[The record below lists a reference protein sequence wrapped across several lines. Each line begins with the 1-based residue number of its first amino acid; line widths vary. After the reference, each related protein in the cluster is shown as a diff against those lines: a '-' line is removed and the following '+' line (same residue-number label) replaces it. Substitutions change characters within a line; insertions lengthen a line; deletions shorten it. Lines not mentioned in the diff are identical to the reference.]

1 MGDNSNLK
9 KDLGAIDIFSIS
21 SGAMISSGLFV
32 LPALA
37 FSMAGSSVILS
48 YLLASLLIMP
58 AMFAKIELATA
69 MPKSGGTYF
78 FVGRSMGPMV
88 GTFAGL
94 ANFMSIAL
102 KSAFAIVGIGLF
114 LGPMISPNPWV
125 GKGIALIFTALFT
138 LINLGSTKHSG
149 RFQSFMVFG
158 LIGIIL
164 FYIIGGAPHVVQDRL
179 SGVFQGDMGQVFAV
193 AGMVFISFGGLTKIA
208 SVAEEIKNPSRNIP
222 LGMISSF
229 IIVTILYL
237 LVVTVS
243 VGILDPA
250 ILATANEPL
259 TEGARIFGGNTAAY
273 LLRMAAL
280 FAFFTTANAGLLSA
294 SRSPLAMAQDN
305 LLPKVFTKVDTKHGI
320 PRVSVVFTGLLMA
333 LLIVSLDLEKLV
345 KVASAMQLLL
355 FVFEN
360 ISTMVMRMSKISTY
374 KPTFKAP
381 LFPWLNIISSVIYL
395 FLIWEMGTFTVV
407 ASLVFVALT
416 LIWYALYSGF
426 REKQDSALMHLVQRI
441 TSKELRDDTL
451 SDELKQILR
460 TRDNIV
466 TDRFDHIIEDAPI
479 LEIPEGSSME
489 DLFGY
494 ISDEFAKII
503 PLDQDMIKQLLLKR
517 ESESTTVISTGLAVP
532 HIITETSGD
541 FSIII
546 ARSGEGIIFPDNPNP
561 VHVIFA
567 LAGAKDERN
576 FHLQALM
583 AIAQI
588 LQNPDFTE
596 AWNRAKDT
604 KELRNLILLAERT
617 RTAEV

>member
-1 MGDNSNLK
+1 MGADSSLK
-9 KDLGAIDIFSIS
+9 KNLGAIDIFSIS

-37 FSMAGSSVILS
+37 FQAAGSSVIIA
-48 YLLASLLIMP
+48 YAIASLLIMP

-114 LGPMISPNPWV
+114 LGPLISPSPWV
-125 GKGIALIFTALFT
+125 GKGISLLFVLLFT
-138 LINLGSTKHSG
+138 LLNLGSTKHSG
-149 RFQSFMVFG
+149 RFQSFLVFG

-164 FYIIGGAPHVVQDRL
+164 FYIVGGYPHIAQERL
-179 SGVFQGDMGQVFAV
+179 SGVFQGDTGVILGV

-229 IIVTILYL
+229 AIVTVLYL
-237 LVVTVS
+237 LVVTIT
-243 VGILDPA
+243 VGILPA
-250 ILATANEPL
+250 DELATAVEPL
-259 TEGARIFGGNTAAY
+259 TLGALVFSNSLGAN
-273 LLRMAAL
+273 LLRIAAL

-305 LLPKVFTKVDTKHGI
+305 LIPSFFARVDKKHGVPQVAVI
-320 PRVSVVFTGLLMA
+320 FTGLLMA
-333 LLIVSLDLEKLV
+333 LLIVALDLEKLV

-381 LFPWLNIISSVIYL
+381 LFPWLNIISSIIYI

-407 ASLVFVALT
+407 ASLIFIAAT
-416 LIWYALYSGF
+416 LLWYGLYSGF

-441 TSKELRDDTL
+441 TSKDLRDDTL
-451 SDELKQILR
+451 SDELKQILK
-460 TRDNIV
+460 TRDNII
-466 TDRFDHIIEDAPI
+466 TDRFDAIIEKAPI
-479 LEIPEGSSME
+479 IEIPAESDIDQLFERVSS
-489 DLFGY
+489 
-494 ISDEFAKII
+494 EFSTLI
-503 PLDQDMIKQLLLKR
+503 PLDKAQIEELLWKR
-517 ESESTTVISTGLAVP
+517 EKESTTVISPGLAIP
-532 HIITETSGD
+532 HIVTETSGD
-541 FSIII
+541 FSIVI
-546 ARSGEGIIFPDNPNP
+546 ARSSEGILFPDDPTP

-567 LAGAKDERN
+567 LAGSKDERN

-588 LQNPDFTE
+588 LKNPGFID
-596 AWNRAKDT
+596 AWERASSS

>member
-1 MGDNSNLK
+1 
-9 KDLGAIDIFSIS
+9 
-21 SGAMISSGLFV
+21 MISSGLFV

-37 FSMAGSSVILS
+37 FGMAGPSVIIA

-88 GTFAGL
+88 GTFAGM

-114 LGPMISPNPWV
+114 LGPLISPNNPELM
-125 GKGIALIFTALFT
+125 GKIISLTFTALFT
-138 LINLGSTKHSG
+138 LLNLGSAKHSG

-164 FYIIGGAPHVVQDRL
+164 YYIIGGIPLVQTERL
-179 SGVFQGDMGQVFAV
+179 QGVFSGDIRVIMAV
-193 AGMVFISFGGLTKIA
+193 AGTVFISFGGLTKIA

-222 LGMISSF
+222 LGMITSF
-229 IIVTILYL
+229 IVVTILYL
-237 LVVTVS
+237 LVVTIS
-243 VGILDPA
+243 VGILEPGVFK
-250 ILATANEPL
+250 ATDEPL
-259 TEGARIFGGNTAAY
+259 TVGARLFGGTIGAN
-273 LLRMAAL
+273 LLRIAAL

-305 LLPKVFTKVDTKHGI
+305 LIPPVFARVDKKHGI
-320 PRVSVVFTGLLMA
+320 PRVAVIFTGVLMA
-333 LLIVSLDLEKLV
+333 TLLVALDLEKLV

-395 FLIWEMGTFTVV
+395 YLIIEMGTFTVV
-407 ASLVFVALT
+407 ASLSFLAFT
-416 LIWYALYSGF
+416 LVWYAIYSRS

-441 TSKELRDDTL
+441 TSKDLRNDTL
-451 SDELKQILR
+451 SDELKQILK
-460 TRDNIV
+460 TRDSII
-466 TDRFDHIIEDAPI
+466 TDRFDQIIEEAPI
-479 LEIPEGSSME
+479 IEIPEGASLQE
-489 DLFGY
+489 LF
-494 ISDEFAKII
+494 SEVSEEFSHLI
-503 PLDQDMIKQLLLKR
+503 PLDKDKIEELLHAR
-517 ESESTTVISTGLAVP
+517 EAESTTVIAPGLAVP
-532 HIITETSGD
+532 HIVTETSGD
-541 FSIII
+541 FSIVV
-546 ARSGEGIIFPDNPNP
+546 ARSAKGVSFPDDNEP
-561 VHVIFA
+561 VRVIFA
-567 LAGAKDERN
+567 LAGSKNERN

-588 LQNPDFTE
+588 LKNPGFID
-596 AWNRAKDT
+596 AWENAKST
-604 KELRNLILLAERT
+604 QELRNLILLAERT

>member
-1 MGDNSNLK
+1 MGDNSSLK
-9 KDLGAIDIFSIS
+9 KNLGAIDIFSIS

-125 GKGIALIFTALFT
+125 GKAVSLIFVALFT

-164 FYIIGGAPHVVQDRL
+164 FYIIGGVPHIDQDRL

-250 ILATANEPL
+250 ELASAHEPL
-259 TEGARIFGGNTAAY
+259 TEGARVFGGNTAAY

-305 LLPKVFTKVDTKHGI
+305 LLPKVFAKVDTKHGI
-320 PRVSVVFTGLLMA
+320 PRVAVIFTGLLMA

-374 KPTFKAP
+374 RPTFKAP

-407 ASLVFVALT
+407 ASLIFVALT
-416 LIWYALYSGF
+416 LIWYAVYSGF

-479 LEIPEGSSME
+479 LEIPVGSSMD
-489 DLFGY
+489 DLFSH

-503 PLDQDMIKQLLLKR
+503 SLDKDTIKQLLLKR

-546 ARSGEGIIFPDNPNP
+546 ARSGDGIMFPDNPKP

-596 AWNRAKDT
+596 AWNNAKDT
-604 KELRNLILLAERT
+604 RELRNLILLAERT

>member
-1 MGDNSNLK
+1 MGDSSNLK

-37 FSMAGSSVILS
+37 FSMAGSSVIIS
-48 YLLASLLIMP
+48 YLIASILIMP

-114 LGPMISPNPWV
+114 LGPFISPDPWV
-125 GKGIALIFTALFT
+125 GKIISLFFVALFT
-138 LINLGSTKHSG
+138 LLNMGSAKHSG

-164 FYIIGGAPHVVQDRL
+164 FYIVGGAPYVVQERL
-179 SGVFQGDMGQVFAV
+179 SGVFSGDLGTILGVS
-193 AGMVFISFGGLTKIA
+193 GMVFISFGGLTKIA

-229 IIVTILYL
+229 VIVTILYL
-237 LVVTVS
+237 LVVTIS
-243 VGILDPA
+243 VGILPPEQ
-250 ILATANEPL
+250 LADAVEPL
-259 TEGARIFGGNTAAY
+259 TEGAYVFGGSIAAN
-273 LLRMAAL
+273 LLRVAAL
-280 FAFFTTANAGLLSA
+280 FAFFTTANAGLLAA

-305 LLPKVFTKVDTKHGI
+305 LIPSVFARVDKKHGI
-320 PRVSVVFTGLLMA
+320 PRVAVLFTGALMA
-333 LLIVSLDLEKLV
+333 LLIVTLDLEKLV

-381 LFPWLNIISSVIYL
+381 LFPWFNILSSIVYL

-407 ASLVFVALT
+407 ASLIFVAFT
-416 LIWYALYSGF
+416 LIWYAIYSRS
-426 REKQDSALMHLVQRI
+426 REKQDSALMHLVQKI

-451 SDELKQILR
+451 SEELKEILK
-460 TRDNIV
+460 TRDNII
-466 TDRFDHIIEDAPI
+466 TDRFDRIIEDAPI
-479 LEIPEGSSME
+479 LEIPDNTSLDG
-489 DLFGY
+489 LFTSLG
-494 ISDEFAKII
+494 DEFSHLL
-503 PLDQDMIKQLLLKR
+503 PLQSEKVTELLHKR
-517 ESESTTVISTGLAVP
+517 ENESTTVIAPGLAVP
-532 HIITETSGD
+532 HIVTESSGE
-541 FSIII
+541 FSIVI
-546 ARSGEGIIFPDNPNP
+546 ARSNKGIIFPGNSEP
-561 VHVIFA
+561 VRVVFA
-567 LAGAKDERN
+567 LAGSKDERN

-588 LQNPDFTE
+588 LKNPGFID
-596 AWNRAKDT
+596 AWESAKDS

-617 RTAEV
+617 RTVEV